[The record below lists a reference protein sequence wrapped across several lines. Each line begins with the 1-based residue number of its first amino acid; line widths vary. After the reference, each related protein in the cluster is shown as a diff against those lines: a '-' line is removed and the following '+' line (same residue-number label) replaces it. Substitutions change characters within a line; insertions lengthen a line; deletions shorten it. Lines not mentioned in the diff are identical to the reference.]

1 MSGSAKS
8 LSAGRTLTNV
18 RVVWPAKT
26 ERRIR
31 DRDSALK
38 VLHRMRRDIQ
48 VYEFERERD
57 QRRRKLGAAGIAA
70 ALAITGL
77 PTATVITSQAAGGAD
92 GPSQEPL
99 ASVVEVMDQAKGAE
113 QYSLPLPLGQ
123 ESLMRAQPLVQPP
136 LAVEFTQ
143 AVERLVTQE
152 NQTDQLQE
160 TAPANVSEP
169 APVEEPPAAEFVA
182 PTITFNSDR
191 HVATEYVAPPAPAR
205 NYAPSANYRG
215 YVVDLIHRYF
225 PASQADFAVRV
236 AYCESSF
243 NPNAVGDQGRA
254 RGIFQ
259 FWRATFLGTDVGAT
273 YGWDAAFDAEI
284 NVRAAAE
291 LVARGGWGPWTC
303 ARKV

>member
-1 MSGSAKS
+1 MSESVSTSAN
-8 LSAGRTLTNV
+8 GRTLTNV
-18 RVVWPAKT
+18 RVVWPVKK
-26 ERRIR
+26 EHRIR
-31 DRDSALK
+31 DRESALK
-38 VLHRMRRDIQ
+38 LLHRMRRDIQ

-57 QRRRKLGAAGIAA
+57 LRRRKLGAAGLAA

-77 PTATVITSQAAGGAD
+77 PTAGVITSQAAGGSSS
-92 GPSQEPL
+92 PTQEPL
-99 ASVVEVMDQAKGAE
+99 ASVVEQMDQAKRT
-113 QYSLPLPLGQ
+113 QHYSLPLPPGQ
-123 ESLMRAQPLVQPP
+123 ESLTREHPLVEPP

-143 AVERLVTQE
+143 AIERMVPQGEQPDAATTEAGEQAIV
-152 NQTDQLQE
+152 D
-160 TAPANVSEP
+160 APS
-169 APVEEPPAAEFVA
+169 AEFTY
-182 PTITFNSDR
+182 PTITFNSER
-191 HVATEYVAPPAPAR
+191 HVATEYVAPPPPAR
-205 NYAPSANYRG
+205 NYAPSASYRG
-215 YVVDLIHRYF
+215 YVVDLIYRYF

-236 AYCESSF
+236 AYCESGF

-259 FWRATFLGTDVGAT
+259 FWRGTFLGTDVGAT

>member
-1 MSGSAKS
+1 MTESAKN
-8 LSAGRTLTNV
+8 LSEGRTLNNV
-18 RVVWPAKT
+18 RIVWPVKK
-26 ERRIR
+26 EQRIR
-31 DRDSALK
+31 DRESALK

-48 VYEFERERD
+48 VYEFEREREL
-57 QRRRKLGAAGIAA
+57 RRRKLSAAGLAA

-77 PTATVITSQAAGGAD
+77 PTAGVITSQAAGGSSSA
-92 GPSQEPL
+92 GQESVV
-99 ASVVEVMDQAKGAE
+99 SVVEQTDGLTITE
-113 QYSLPLPLGQ
+113 NYSLPLPLGQ
-123 ESLMRAQPLVQPP
+123 ESLTRQQPLVQPP
-136 LAVEFTQ
+136 LAVEFVQ
-143 AVERLVTQE
+143 AIERLTGTEVAAGDGAASESGAIETP
-152 NQTDQLQE
+152 TD
-160 TAPANVSEP
+160 
-169 APVEEPPAAEFVA
+169 PPAAAEFTP
-182 PTITFNSDR
+182 PTITFNSEK
-191 HVATEYVAPPAPAR
+191 HVATEYVAPPPPPR
-205 NYAPSANYRG
+205 NYAPSASYRG

-236 AYCESSF
+236 AYCESGF

-259 FWRATFLGTDVGAT
+259 FWRGTFLGTDVGAT

>member
-1 MSGSAKS
+1 MSETATR
-8 LSAGRTLTNV
+8 LSAGRTLNNV
-18 RVVWPAKT
+18 RVVWPTKK
-26 ERRIR
+26 EQRIR
-31 DRDSALK
+31 DRESALK
-38 VLHRMRRDIQ
+38 LLHRMRRDIQ
-48 VYEFERERD
+48 IYEFERERD
-57 QRRRKLGAAGIAA
+57 MRRRKLGAAGLAA

-77 PTATVITSQAAGGAD
+77 PTATVITSQAAGGSS
-92 GPSQEPL
+92 GPAEQPL
-99 ASVVEVMDQAKGAE
+99 ASVVEVLNEGSTAE

-123 ESLMRAQPLVQPP
+123 ESLTRQQPLVQPP

-143 AVERLVTQE
+143 AVERMVAPE
-152 NQTDQLQE
+152 ADPAIIE
-160 TAPANVSEP
+160 TAPAEQP
-169 APVEEPPAAEFVA
+169 AVVEFVA
-182 PTITFNSDR
+182 PTITFNSER
-191 HVATEYVAPPAPAR
+191 HVATEYVAPPPPPR
-205 NYAPSANYRG
+205 NYAPSASYKG

>member
-1 MSGSAKS
+1 MPQTAKR
-8 LSAGRTLTNV
+8 LSERRTLENV
-18 RVVWPAKT
+18 RVVWPVKK
-26 ERRIR
+26 EQRIR
-31 DRDSALK
+31 DLESAFK

-57 QRRRKLGAAGIAA
+57 LRRRKLSAAGLAA

-77 PTATVITSQAAGGAD
+77 PTAGVITSQASSGSSG
-92 GPSQEPL
+92 STEQPL
-99 ASVVEVMDQAKGAE
+99 ASVVEQMEQASTAE
-113 QYSLPLPLGQ
+113 HYSLPLPPGQ
-123 ESLMRAQPLVQPP
+123 ESLTREHPLVQPP

-143 AVERLVTQE
+143 AVEYLTGDS
-152 NQTDQLQE
+152 TD
-160 TAPANVSEP
+160 TAE
-169 APVEEPPAAEFVA
+169 APVEPLETASIEVPPAVQTP
-182 PTITFNSDR
+182 PTITFNSER
-191 HVATEYVAPPAPAR
+191 HVATEYVAPPPPTR
-205 NYAPSANYRG
+205 GYAPSANYRG
-215 YVVDLIHRYF
+215 YVVDLIHKYF

-236 AYCESSF
+236 AYCESGF